1 MNYTLLE
8 LAKDI
13 KNILKNSEIK
23 DVSNDVCLLVSRA
36 VKDDIFVTDN
46 LTERSPNENPREVLY
61 EDEEL
66 GFCICG
72 HVYQAEAN
80 GMPHDHGSSWAI
92 YGQAEGET
100 EMTDW
105 EIVNNQSDDE
115 IKYVKPKKT
124 YTLKRGDVHY
134 YAKGEV
140 HSPVRKSAVK
150 ILRIEGV
157 NLDYIKRS
165 NIKNDT
171 EESHGSVGKW

>member
-1 MNYTLLE
+1 MNYTLSE

-13 KNILKNSEIK
+13 KTILKNSEIK

-46 LTERSPNENPREVLY
+46 LTERSPNENQREVLY
-61 EDEEL
+61 EDDEL

-72 HVYQAEAN
+72 HVYQTEAN

-105 EIVNNQSDDE
+105 EIVNNPSDDE
-115 IKYVKPKKT
+115 IK
-124 YTLKRGDVHY
+124 L
-134 YAKGEV
+134 
-140 HSPVRKSAVK
+140 
-150 ILRIEGV
+150 LRI
-157 NLDYIKRS
+157 NFIS
-165 NIKNDT
+165 NIGN
-171 EESHGSVGKW
+171 

>member
-1 MNYTLLE
+1 MTYTLSE

-13 KNILKNSEIK
+13 KSILQNSDIK
-23 DVSNDVCLLVSRA
+23 DRSDDICFLVSKA
-36 VKDDIFVTDN
+36 VKDDIFVKDN
-46 LTERSPNENPREVLY
+46 LTERRPNEKPREVLY
-61 EDEEL
+61 EDKDL

-72 HVYQAEAN
+72 HVYQAKAN

-105 EIVNNQSDDE
+105 KIVNNPSDDE
-115 IKYVKPKKT
+115 IIYVKPDKT

-134 YAKGEV
+134 YAKGKV
-140 HSPVRKSAVK
+140 HSPVRNSSVK

-165 NIKNDT
+165 NIKNDS
-171 EESHGSVGKW
+171 EESKCLVGNW